1 VTVDPV
7 DIVRLTRSLVD
18 IDSTTGREGEC
29 GRWLADYLRGRNW
42 SVEEQRVDDTRF
54 NVIADVPGA
63 PKRETR
69 EDGDRAPRTAHL
81 APRTPHPAPRVTF
94 STHFDCVPSFFP
106 SRIEGDR
113 LFGRGSCD
121 AKGIL
126 AAQVSAAEQLRRD
139 GETRVGLVFV
149 VGEERGSDGARV
161 ADAAAP
167 GAGPRFLINGEPT
180 DNRLGLATRGIL
192 RLRLRASG
200 RAAHSSF
207 PELGESAIDKLIDA
221 LIELR
226 GIPMPSDPI
235 LGKTHYTVG
244 LINGGVAPN
253 VVSAS
258 AEAEVMFRT
267 TSDAEGVR
275 KAVTPL
281 ETRVAIEHVLEVPP
295 VRLKTAPG
303 FETAVFPY
311 TTDIPFLSGWGE
323 PLLFGPGS
331 IHVAH
336 TADEW
341 VSVAELKAAADHY
354 VTLAKTLLAQG

>member
-1 VTVDPV
+1 MAPV
-7 DIVRLTRSLVD
+7 DIVSLTRSLVD

-29 GRWLADYLRGRNW
+29 GRWLADYLRGRQW

-54 NVIADVPGA
+54 NV
-63 PKRETR
+63 
-69 EDGDRAPRTAHL
+69 L
-81 APRTPHPAPRVTF
+81 ALPSQVAQGFSPAVIF

-106 SRIEGDR
+106 SRVEGDR

-126 AAQVSAAEQLRRD
+126 AAQVAAAEQLRRD
-139 GETRVGLVFV
+139 GETRIGLVFV

-161 ADAAAP
+161 ANAGAP
-167 GAGPRFLINGEPT
+167 GKTGARFLINGEPT
-180 DNRLGLATRGIL
+180 DNHLGLATRGIL
-192 RLRLRASG
+192 RLRLRAGG

-226 GIPMPSDPI
+226 SIALPSDPQ
-235 LGKTHYTVG
+235 LGQTHYTVG
-244 LINGGVAPN
+244 LISGGVAPN
-253 VVSAS
+253 VVSAA

-267 TSDAEGVR
+267 TSDAAEVR

-281 ETRVAIEHVLEVPP
+281 EKRVAIEHVLEVPP
-295 VRLKTAPG
+295 VKMKVVPG
-303 FETAVFPY
+303 FDTAVFPY
-311 TTDIPFLSGWGE
+311 TTDIPFLQAWGE

-331 IHVAH
+331 IHAAH
-336 TADEW
+336 TADES
-341 VSVAELKAAADHY
+341 VSIAELKTAAGHY
-354 VTLAKTLLAQG
+354 VTLAKALLSND